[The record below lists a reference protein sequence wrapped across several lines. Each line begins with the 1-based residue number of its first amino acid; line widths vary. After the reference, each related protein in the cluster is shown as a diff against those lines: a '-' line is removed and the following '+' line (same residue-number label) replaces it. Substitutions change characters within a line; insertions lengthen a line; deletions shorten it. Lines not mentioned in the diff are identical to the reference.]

1 MSEEK
6 KGRVKVT
13 LEVEINE
20 ELMGV
25 MKDGMSKMHWKIP
38 EMLKRGEEEKK

>member
-20 ELMGV
+20 ELMQV
-25 MKDGMSKMHWKIP
+25 MKEGMSKMHWKMP
-38 EMLKRGEEEKK
+38 EMMKRGGEEKE